1 MSDWLNQVR
10 FDDKGLVTAI
20 AQDAKSQRVLMVA
33 HMNRQAL
40 EKTLTTGQAVYF
52 SRSRQRL
59 WHKGE
64 ESGHF
69 QIVKSIRLDCD
80 GDVVLMQ
87 VEQVGG
93 LACHTGRPS
102 CFFQELTQDHDWQ
115 VVEPVLKDPA
125 LIYAAKSGLE
135 QGGLQQPET
144 AVHLDDGET
153 ASSGDSDGD
162 SEGGGV
168 LAPKTLATPE
178 FLGTVFHRL
187 QGLLAQRAQADPSTS
202 YVARLLQGPEDSL
215 LKKIGEEACET
226 VMACKD
232 ADKDRI
238 VAETA
243 DLWFHCLVT
252 LHRYGLGPAEVL
264 AELQRREG
272 LSGLDEKAARQ
283 ADRRATDF
291 KRSRDV

>member
-1 MSDWLNQVR
+1 VSDWLSQVR
-10 FDDKGLVTAI
+10 FDEKGLVTAI
-20 AQDAKSQRVLMVA
+20 TQEVSTQRVLMVA
-33 HMNRQAL
+33 HMNREAL
-40 EKTLTTGQAVYF
+40 EKTLATGQAVYF
-52 SRSRQRL
+52 SRSRQKL

-69 QIVKSIRLDCD
+69 QNIKSIRLDCD
-80 GDVVLMQ
+80 GDVVLLQ

-102 CFFQELTQDHDWQ
+102 CFFQQLSDGHGWQ
-115 VVEPVLKDPA
+115 VVEPVHKDPA
-125 LIYAAKSGLE
+125 LIYAEGAVTTQTE
-135 QGGLQQPET
+135 QSQPSTHKALLGPVLARLQQVVE
-144 AVHLDDGET
+144 
-153 ASSGDSDGD
+153 
-162 SEGGGV
+162 
-168 LAPKTLATPE
+168 
-178 FLGTVFHRL
+178 
-187 QGLLAQRAQADPSTS
+187 QRALADPSTS
-202 YVARLLQGPEDSL
+202 YVAKLLQGPEDSL

-252 LHRYGLGPAEVL
+252 LHRFGLGPASVL

-283 ADRRATDF
+283 ADARAQDL
-291 KRSRDV
+291 KRSSDV

>member
-33 HMNRQAL
+33 HMNREAL
-40 EKTLTTGQAVYF
+40 EKTLVTGQAVYF

-69 QIVKSIRLDCD
+69 QELKSIRLDCD
-80 GDVVLMQ
+80 GDVILMQ

-102 CFFQELTQDHDWQ
+102 CFFQQLDNNKDWQ
-115 VVEPVLKDPA
+115 VVEPVQKDPA
-125 LIYAAKSGLE
+125 LIYAARPQSKQRLSQEAAGSKVEE
-135 QGGLQQPET
+135 QAGAGAEPNSVEKDRADPE
-144 AVHLDDGET
+144 L
-153 ASSGDSDGD
+153 
-162 SEGGGV
+162 
-168 LAPKTLATPE
+168 
-178 FLGTVFHRL
+178 LGAVFHRL
-187 QGLLAQRAQADPSTS
+187 QEVIAQRASAEPTAS
-202 YVARLLQGPEDSL
+202 YVAKLLKGPEDSL

-232 ADKDRI
+232 ADKERI

-252 LHRYGLGPAEVL
+252 LHRYGLGPTQVL
-264 AELQRREG
+264 AELHRREG

-283 ADRRATDF
+283 ADARAQDLP
-291 KRSRDV
+291 RSRNV

>member
-1 MSDWLNQVR
+1 MSDWLNEVR

-20 AQDAKSQRVLMVA
+20 AQDATSQRVLMVA
-33 HMNRQAL
+33 QMNRQAL
-40 EKTLTTGQAVYF
+40 EKTLATGQAVYF

-80 GDVVLMQ
+80 GDVVLLQ

-102 CFFQELTQDHDWQ
+102 CFFQELTQDHDWR
-115 VVEPVLKDPA
+115 VVEPVFKDPA

-135 QGGLQQPET
+135 PGSSQQS
-144 AVHLDDGET
+144 AVP
-153 ASSGDSDGD
+153 ASSGEGDGD
-162 SEGGGV
+162 GV
-168 LAPKTLATPE
+168 LASKTLATPE

-283 ADRRATDF
+283 ADRRAADF

>member
-1 MSDWLNQVR
+1 MSDWLNEVR

-40 EKTLTTGQAVYF
+40 EKTLATGQAVYF

-69 QIVKSIRLDCD
+69 QTVKSIRLDCD

-102 CFFQELTQDHDWQ
+102 CFFQELSQDHDWQ

-135 QGGLQQPET
+135 PGSSQQS
-144 AVHLDDGET
+144 AVP
-153 ASSGDSDGD
+153 ASSVDGD

-283 ADRRATDF
+283 ADRRATEL

>member
-1 MSDWLNQVR
+1 MSDWLNEVR

-40 EKTLTTGQAVYF
+40 EKTLATGQAVYF

-69 QIVKSIRLDCD
+69 QTVKSIRLDCD

-102 CFFQELTQDHDWQ
+102 SFFQELSQDHDWQ

-125 LIYAAKSGLE
+125 LISAAKSGLE
-135 QGGLQQPET
+135 PGSSQQS
-144 AVHLDDGET
+144 AVP
-153 ASSGDSDGD
+153 ASSVDGD
-162 SEGGGV
+162 SEGV

-283 ADRRATDF
+283 ADRRATEL

>member
-40 EKTLTTGQAVYF
+40 EKTLATGQAVYF

-69 QIVKSIRLDCD
+69 QILKSIRLDCD

-102 CFFQELTQDHDWQ
+102 CFFQELTQNNDWQ
-115 VVEPVLKDPA
+115 VVEPVHKDPA
-125 LIYAAKSGLE
+125 LIYASNPGTALGRS
-135 QGGLQQPET
+135 QQS
-144 AVHLDDGET
+144 AVPADLGE
-153 ASSGDSDGD
+153 GE
-162 SEGGGV
+162 SEGEGV
-168 LAPKTLATPE
+168 LAPKALATPE
-178 FLGTVFHRL
+178 LLGTVFHRL
-187 QGLLAQRAQADPSTS
+187 QGLLAQRAKADPSTS

-264 AELQRREG
+264 TELQRREG

-283 ADRRATDF
+283 ADRRTEDS
-291 KRSRDV
+291 KRSRDA

>member
-1 MSDWLNQVR
+1 MSDWLDQVR

-33 HMNRQAL
+33 HMNREAL
-40 EKTLTTGQAVYF
+40 EKTLITGQAVYF

-69 QIVKSIRLDCD
+69 QELKSIRLDCD
-80 GDVVLMQ
+80 GDVILMQ

-93 LACHTGRPS
+93 LACHTGRRS
-102 CFFQELTQDHDWQ
+102 CFFQQLDNNKDWQ
-115 VVEPVLKDPA
+115 VVEPVQKDPA
-125 LIYAAKSGLE
+125 LIYAARLKGGESRSQEAAGSKLE
-135 QGGLQQPET
+135 GQAGAGAKPNSVETNRAAPELLG
-144 AVHLDDGET
+144 AV
-153 ASSGDSDGD
+153 
-162 SEGGGV
+162 
-168 LAPKTLATPE
+168 
-178 FLGTVFHRL
+178 FYRL
-187 QGLLAQRAQADPSTS
+187 QEVIAQRASAEPTVS
-202 YVARLLQGPEDSL
+202 YVAKLLKGPEDSL

-232 ADKDRI
+232 ADKERI

-252 LHRYGLGPAEVL
+252 LHRYGLGPAQVL
-264 AELQRREG
+264 AELHRREG

-283 ADRRATDF
+283 ADARAQDLP
-291 KRSRDV
+291 RSRNV

>member
-40 EKTLTTGQAVYF
+40 EKTLATGQAVYF

-69 QIVKSIRLDCD
+69 QILKSIRLDCD

-102 CFFQELTQDHDWQ
+102 CFFQELTQNNDWQ
-115 VVEPVLKDPA
+115 VVEPVHKDPA
-125 LIYAAKSGLE
+125 LIYASNPGT
-135 QGGLQQPET
+135 GPGRSQQS
-144 AVHLDDGET
+144 AVPADLGE
-153 ASSGDSDGD
+153 GE
-162 SEGGGV
+162 SEGEGV
-168 LAPKTLATPE
+168 LAPKALATPE
-178 FLGTVFHRL
+178 LLGTVFHRL

-264 AELQRREG
+264 TELQRREG

-283 ADRRATDF
+283 ADRRTEDS
-291 KRSRDV
+291 KRSRDA

>member
-1 MSDWLNQVR
+1 VSDWLNQVR

-40 EKTLTTGQAVYF
+40 EKTLATGQAVYF

-69 QIVKSIRLDCD
+69 QILKSIRLDCD

-102 CFFQELTQDHDWQ
+102 CFFQELTQNNDWQ
-115 VVEPVLKDPA
+115 VVEPVHKDPA
-125 LIYAAKSGLE
+125 LIYASNPGTALGRS
-135 QGGLQQPET
+135 QQS
-144 AVHLDDGET
+144 AVPADLGE
-153 ASSGDSDGD
+153 GE
-162 SEGGGV
+162 SEGEGV
-168 LAPKTLATPE
+168 LAPKALATPE
-178 FLGTVFHRL
+178 LLGTVFHRL
-187 QGLLAQRAQADPSTS
+187 QGLLAQRAKADPSTS

-264 AELQRREG
+264 TELQRREG

-283 ADRRATDF
+283 ADRRTEDS
-291 KRSRDV
+291 KRSRDA